1 MTATRDPN
9 ALDARAW
16 LIDAKRKLSLP
27 AKPRAWTVDDF
38 KVAWL
43 LRDQFTRA
51 ELLGVLD
58 VACDRRF
65 DRKAGIDKF
74 LDMMRL
80 YVDGLGE

>member
-1 MTATRDPN
+1 MTANRDPS

-16 LIDAKRKLSLP
+16 LIDAKRKLSQP

-43 LRDQFTRA
+43 LRDQFTRD

-74 LDMMRL
+74 LDMLKL